1 MASSLSG
8 HLDMAEI
15 YQLLDS
21 TDLSV
26 LEQTTALVRD
36 NLGSV
41 REPWLLHGL
50 VDYYIQSGNIIA
62 RNLLCMVRQHQHK
75 MLMNKMDDYLQKVST
90 RFKALCLFG
99 HIVRSEPIWT
109 PLIISTRPFQTV
121 LKCLQVDTDLPT
133 ITSALYTVATL
144 LPKVASQLSTYL
156 HSLFRIYV
164 RLVSW
169 HTLKPAGANE
179 ANLIHLHT
187 AVYALFLC
195 LYGMFPCSFIKFL
208 QQYYQPQTSNSSK
221 GGTSEKEKSRIFEN
235 SVQPMLDHVRLHP
248 RIITDSS
255 DAEISSDR
263 WRKLEGPEIIA
274 DINRIS
280 LDATENSAALNISHT
295 TRTSSSDTAPVFALK
310 PRRSHSE
317 SDQSGCVESLWSP
330 SVAIGLSTPPPSR
343 KMSPTISSSKLNEP
357 FKFSAEISKV
367 DERPVQE
374 ESVASRPST
383 LSMAN
388 VDGFIPNRPHQTA
401 SATSTPLKHFL
412 PSLVVS
418 SPSPSIYSS
427 PKNEKDEMR
436 TQNLETKVDSFVVIT
451 NEALSDLDTTQA
463 NVDNATII
471 TKTEDSS
478 QQSNLIKTKLH
489 ILSQSDAGTEGDE
502 AFVDVSCSNI
512 AILDRGGE
520 DAMTLFS
527 PGLQPADGQTVKTT
541 KQQSDHD
548 FEVEVFDSAQK
559 VLNLPNTSRYI
570 EKSPNEL
577 LDLHVQLLA
586 DAYMKYKDRISI
598 PSNKEMD
605 WRPMIDSSSCTAAD
619 AAYLRSQVLQMHCV
633 MLYERHRREQHVLR
647 ARKLQRKVYD
657 TEALEETNQ
666 NLKFQ
671 VGEMEKEIQGL
682 RLTEKVNREKIMDN
696 EKLFNEKEKQLKEK
710 VKCLTSEVKQL
721 KMEKQALNEDH
732 QTVKNECQLMRSE
745 HGHLKSKLFE
755 SEQLLMRSTVNKKLL
770 DDLQFKVTNL
780 ESELTEAR
788 ELNCSADVR
797 VRNAEAQAKAEIAEA
812 KLLSNLYAREE
823 THLKE
828 KTDLFQT
835 KVDFLTAQVKQLQS
849 DVNKKE
855 DFLVEQKKYLEDVK
869 SLARVQI
876 HAMEAKY
883 TAQRHISQRLE
894 IQVLELYSKLSA
906 MEGEM
911 TIRERTHLGSAPR
924 SIEAL
929 SAIQAEGQH
938 HHILGSS
945 PQLSPPIRSS
955 GHLSDAKQWSQRKQG
970 M

>member
-156 HSLFRIYV
+156 QSLFRIYV

-208 QQYYQPQTSNSSK
+208 QQYYR
-221 GGTSEKEKSRIFEN
+221 GTSEKEKSRIFEN

-280 LDATENSAALNISHT
+280 LDATENSAFSAALNISHT

-310 PRRSHSE
+310 PRRSLSE
-317 SDQSGCVESLWSP
+317 SGEFCDLCSPFQNFGEVLKCGFNRILLFYERCVESLWSP

-357 FKFSAEISKV
+357 FKFSAEISKVNCAKTVSFSFIHQYSHFSSNV

-418 SPSPSIYSS
+418 SPRNVKLFYKLAAIRNKIIYLWKCTSFPPNINYSS
-427 PKNEKDEMR
+427 PKKEKDDMKN
-436 TQNLETKVDSFVVIT
+436 QNLETKV
-451 NEALSDLDTTQA
+451 Q
-463 NVDNATII
+463 
-471 TKTEDSS
+471 KDSS
-478 QQSNLIKTKLH
+478 QPSNLIKTKLH
-489 ILSQSDAGTEGDE
+489 ILSQTDAGTEADE

-512 AILDRGGE
+512 ANCGGE

-527 PGLQPADGQTVKTT
+527 PGLQPADGETVKTT
-541 KQQSDHD
+541 KQQSKAYLNGNLRRSDHD

-682 RLTEKVNREKIMDN
+682 RLSEKVNREKVRFRLVLLNIKTYVINECYNYCLLQMMDN
-696 EKLFNEKEKQLKEK
+696 EKLFNEKEKLLEEK

-721 KMEKQALNEDH
+721 NMENQALNEGLCITDNLVDAVTTGLLDH
-732 QTVKNECQLMRSE
+732 QTVKNECQQMR
-745 HGHLKSKLFE
+745 K
-755 SEQLLMRSTVNKKLL
+755 QLLMRATVNNKLL
-770 DDLQFKVTNL
+770 DDLQFKRPSATIIKVTNL
-780 ESELTEAR
+780 ESELEEAR
-788 ELNCSADVR
+788 EHFM
-797 VRNAEAQAKAEIAEA
+797 Q
-812 KLLSNLYAREE
+812 
-823 THLKE
+823 THY
-828 KTDLFQT
+828 T

-894 IQVLELYSKLSA
+894 IQVLELYSKL
-906 MEGEM
+906 
-911 TIRERTHLGSAPR
+911 
-924 SIEAL
+924 
-929 SAIQAEGQH
+929 
-938 HHILGSS
+938 
-945 PQLSPPIRSS
+945 
-955 GHLSDAKQWSQRKQG
+955 
-970 M
+970 